1 MSSIV
6 LQNGQSDLSLLPSN
20 CVFPLSHIQ
29 AHRTFFSAFLYC
41 TNLLPGFQ
49 RPQNEIGQ
57 EIKPPQSKKPEQN
70 KEALTGEDGWLV

>member
-1 MSSIV
+1 MAKVTSHCFQVIVSSH
-6 LQNGQSDLSLLPSN
+6 SAT
-20 CVFPLSHIQ
+20 FKHIE
-29 AHRTFFSAFLYC
+29 HFFSAFLYC